1 MLILNLIAET
11 SERRSSVYAVNTVTT
26 LTVCHR
32 IVQFIYDYTKQE
44 VHVVWIGLRACG
56 FNLQLEW
63 VAPSDPS
70 QVRYLAD
77 RSWCTVARP
86 RYRGPLLQ
94 AGAVGGV
101 ERRVAAATPPG
112 GLQDGGEAGQRGGPS
127 VGRPQ
132 PPALPQQGEAA
143 DQSPG
148 QFTSSPDSQHGSS

>member
-11 SERRSSVYAVNTVTT
+11 SERRSSVFAVNTVTT

-63 VAPSDPS
+63 VVPSDPS

-77 RSWCTVARP
+77 RSWCTAARP
-86 RYRGPLLQ
+86 RYRGPPLQ
-94 AGAVGGV
+94 AGAVGGA
-101 ERRVAAATPPG
+101 ERRVEAHPAAR
-112 GLQDGGEAGQRGGPS
+112 L
-127 VGRPQ
+127 
-132 PPALPQQGEAA
+132 
-143 DQSPG
+143 
-148 QFTSSPDSQHGSS
+148 

>member
-11 SERRSSVYAVNTVTT
+11 SERGSSILAVNAVTT

-77 RSWCTVARP
+77 RSWCTAARP
-86 RYRGPLLQ
+86 RYRGPLQFVTLDRALCILFICKQLQ
-94 AGAVGGV
+94 NLK
-101 ERRVAAATPPG
+101 
-112 GLQDGGEAGQRGGPS
+112 LQKQIFDI
-127 VGRPQ
+127 
-132 PPALPQQGEAA
+132 
-143 DQSPG
+143 
-148 QFTSSPDSQHGSS
+148 FC

>member
-77 RSWCTVARP
+77 RSWCAAARP
-86 RYRGPLLQ
+86 RYRGTLLQ

-101 ERRVAAATPPG
+101 
-112 GLQDGGEAGQRGGPS
+112 EAGQRGGPS

-132 PPALPQQGEAA
+132 PPALPQQGGAA